1 MWVTYSVPSFLGK
14 EDEGVQAHSSSSQA
28 IKSSLPLQM
37 PEERQFQAEQD
48 VQAEANYAK
57 IIQIEVVQTEAD
69 LEDI

>member
-1 MWVTYSVPSFLGK
+1 
-14 EDEGVQAHSSSSQA
+14 
-28 IKSSLPLQM
+28 M

-69 LEDI
+69 LEDIQNQAGKEAIQTKAEIEAALSKVQRENT